1 MPKNRAIPLSTVSF
15 SIEEVQ
21 PDLMEGEQPN
31 SEGARFRLSMA
42 VDGKPLNVSDSD
54 LATVDGL
61 DVWLGQRYDAEISP
75 LTCTCGVPE
84 CAGFNDKVRCQRKG
98 GRISWVFPK
107 SYFTYLQE
115 RGLADGRARPITLQ
129 FNASAFYSQFEQVL
143 EQMRHFEQVTGK
155 RAAFDIIG
163 EGTPVFPLD
172 EQLSRTREWHLHQ
185 HPGRRFSR
193 HQGVPAGRCAGKP
206 TR

>member
-15 SIEEVQ
+15 SIAEVQ

-31 SEGARFRLSMA
+31 SEGARFRLSMEVNGKALA
-42 VDGKPLNVSDSD
+42 VGDSG
-54 LATVDGL
+54 LTTVDGL
-61 DVWLGQRYDAEISP
+61 DVWLGQRYDAEICP
-75 LTCTCGVPE
+75 LTCTCGIPE

-98 GRISWVFPK
+98 GRISWVFPE

-115 RGLADGRARPITLQ
+115 RGLAEGRVRPITLQ
-129 FNASAFYSQFEQVL
+129 FKASAFYSQFEAVL
-143 EQMRHFEQVTGK
+143 EQMRYFERVSGK
-155 RAAFDIIG
+155 RAAFDITA
-163 EGTPVFPLD
+163 EGPPVFQLD
-172 EQLSRTREWHLHQ
+172 EQLSRTCEWHLSQ
-185 HPGRRFSR
+185 HRGRRFSR